1 MTDRIR
7 IPVHHQERILSP
19 CDHQMRGVI
28 ARPCRLGKKVQVARS
43 FSKYSTRHGAQ
54 RVSNSFFGNSDMS
67 APYLKQQLARDAMQI
82 YSITVAVA
90 EGADL
95 SCPRRRPKF
104 LC

>member
-1 MTDRIR
+1 
-7 IPVHHQERILSP
+7 
-19 CDHQMRGVI
+19 
-28 ARPCRLGKKVQVARS
+28 
-43 FSKYSTRHGAQ
+43 
-54 RVSNSFFGNSDMS
+54 MS

-104 LC
+104 LCVHSSLDLTHKSNYKVGTCEH